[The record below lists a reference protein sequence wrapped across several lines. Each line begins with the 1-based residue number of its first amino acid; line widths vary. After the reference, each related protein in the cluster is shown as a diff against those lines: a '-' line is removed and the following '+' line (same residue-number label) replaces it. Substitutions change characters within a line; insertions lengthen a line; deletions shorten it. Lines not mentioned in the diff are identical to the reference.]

1 MLSQSRRGPFSRHFL
16 IGSFLAAFL
25 VVVTIS
31 YNNYRFARYKFVD
44 FDEFILYQKESIF
57 IPNHDVYMVVFYSS
71 NIKEHTQKLLSLS
84 AQYPILAIDFAQKRD
99 FDTTDKIVFA
109 TASIN
114 TLLKLSRRFNVTEL
128 PSAFVIRRTKKNQ
141 FKQES
146 DIVGL

>member
-1 MLSQSRRGPFSRHFL
+1 MVSQSRRGPFSRHFL

-25 VVVTIS
+25 VVATIS

-57 IPNHDVYMVVFYSS
+57 IPTHDIYTVVFYSS
-71 NIKEHTQKLLSLS
+71 NITEHTQKLLALS
-84 AQYPILAIDFAQKRD
+84 AQYPILAIDFAQKRE
-99 FDTTDKIVFA
+99 FNSTDKIIFT
-109 TASIN
+109 TAGIN

-128 PSAFVIRRTKKNQ
+128 PSLFIIKRVKKNQ